1 MPKKLDQVTDIPPQQ
16 IKAMQ
21 HYGMELRLKHPTW
34 TPEMVGKGIA
44 QKFNINVKFNR
55 NRKANTR

>member
-1 MPKKLDQVTDIPPQQ
+1 MKKLNRVTDIPPQQ

-21 HYGMELRLKHPTW
+21 QYGMDLRLKHPTW
-34 TPEMVGKGIA
+34 TPEMVGKQIA
-44 QKFNINVKFNR
+44 KKFNINVKFKS